1 MLIKDLYSSE
11 GYKNADRTLHA
22 YFSSLPFILFS
33 SNLKCYCDEIELQIM
48 ILKRILN

>member
-33 SNLKCYCDEIELQIM
+33 SNLKCYCGIELQIM